1 VIPLSIP
8 RAIFEELW
16 KYAEERGV
24 SIEGLLVEI
33 ATQGMDPGDRAKKYI
48 EASLELL
55 EQAREELNKGDL
67 RQASEKIW
75 NAAALAIKAYAF
87 WKEGKVLS
95 KHTDLWSYKS
105 VIAKELGEWVR
116 ISWLI
121 ADAMHKNF
129 YEGEADKNDIIKAL
143 EEVEKLVKA
152 IAKRI
157 KLAPSTK

>member
-1 VIPLSIP
+1 MISLSIP
-8 RAIFEELW
+8 RAILEELR
-16 KYAEERGV
+16 KYSEERGV
-24 SIEGLLVEI
+24 TIEGLPVEI
-33 ATQGMDPGDRAKKYI
+33 ATQGMNPRDRAKKYI

-55 EQAREELNKGDL
+55 EQAKEELNKGDL

-75 NAAALAIKAYAF
+75 GAAALAIKAYAF
-87 WKEGKVLS
+87 WREGKVLT

-105 VIAKELGEWVR
+105 VVAKELGEWIRV
-116 ISWLI
+116 SWLI

-129 YEGEADKNDIIKAL
+129 YEGEADKDDIIKAY

-157 KLAPSTK
+157 KASPQR